1 MWSGDPD
8 NNKITPHYK
17 EIEMKLNINLDA
29 QVEKMAEG
37 FGLKEGNA
45 SIKANLELEYS
56 VEEMLELVK
65 MQKEILP
72 GILSFVKEMQEIS
85 SKRYYNEEKIDK
97 LEEEKEELK
106 EDNRNLKRELRK
118 FNVDWDKQN

>member
-1 MWSGDPD
+1 
-8 NNKITPHYK
+8 
-17 EIEMKLNINLDA
+17 MKLNVNLDA

-65 MQKEILP
+65 AQKEILP
-72 GILSFVKEMQEIS
+72 GILSFVKEMQELT
-85 SKRYYNEEKIDK
+85 SKQQHYNEDKIDK

>member
-1 MWSGDPD
+1 
-8 NNKITPHYK
+8 
-17 EIEMKLNINLDA
+17 MKLNVNLDA

-72 GILSFVKEMQEIS
+72 GILSFVKEMQELT
-85 SKRYYNEEKIDK
+85 SKKFYD
-97 LEEEKEELK
+97 EEKEREIERLEK
-106 EDNRNLKRELRK
+106 ENTRLRSIFEK
-118 FNVDWDKQN
+118 DGE

>member
-1 MWSGDPD
+1 MWSGNPD
-8 NNKITPHYK
+8 INNNVPHYK
-17 EIEMKLNINLDA
+17 ERTMKLNINLDA

-65 MQKEILP
+65 AQKEILP
-72 GILSFVKEMQEIS
+72 GILSFVKEMQELTN
-85 SKRYYNEEKIDK
+85 KQYRNEEKIDK
-97 LEEEKEELK
+97 LKEENEELK
-106 EDNRNLKRELRK
+106 EDNENLKREIRK
-118 FNVDWDKQN
+118 HNVEWIKQN

>member
-1 MWSGDPD
+1 
-8 NNKITPHYK
+8 
-17 EIEMKLNINLDA
+17 MKLNINLDA

-65 MQKEILP
+65 LQKEILP
-72 GILSFVKEMQEIS
+72 GILSFIKEMQNMSNKQYYE
-85 SKRYYNEEKIDK
+85 SKKDEKIK
-97 LEEEKEELK
+97 ELK
-106 EDNRNLKRELRK
+106 EEIAFLEGKLEAKEEN
-118 FNVDWDKQN
+118 

>member
-1 MWSGDPD
+1 
-8 NNKITPHYK
+8 
-17 EIEMKLNINLDA
+17 MKLNVNLDA

-56 VEEMLELVK
+56 VEEILELVK

-72 GILSFVKEMQEIS
+72 GILTFVKEMQELTN
-85 SKRYYNEEKIDK
+85 KQYRDEERIEK
-97 LEEEKEELK
+97 LEEENEELK
-106 EDNRNLKRELRK
+106 KEVSKHNIKWER
-118 FNVDWDKQN
+118 Q

>member
-1 MWSGDPD
+1 
-8 NNKITPHYK
+8 
-17 EIEMKLNINLDA
+17 MKLNVNLDA

-72 GILSFVKEMQEIS
+72 GILTFVKEMQELTN
-85 SKRYYNEEKIDK
+85 KQYRDEERIEK
-97 LEEEKEELK
+97 LEEENEELK
-106 EDNRNLKRELRK
+106 KEVSKHNIKWER
-118 FNVDWDKQN
+118 Q

>member
-1 MWSGDPD
+1 MWSGIPD
-8 NNKITPHYK
+8 INNNVPHYK
-17 EIEMKLNINLDA
+17 EIKMKLNVNLDA

-72 GILSFVKEMQEIS
+72 GILTFVKEMQELT
-85 SKRYYNEEKIDK
+85 N
-97 LEEEKEELK
+97 
-106 EDNRNLKRELRK
+106 
-118 FNVDWDKQN
+118 KQYFLLSYI

>member
-1 MWSGDPD
+1 
-8 NNKITPHYK
+8 
-17 EIEMKLNINLDA
+17 MKLNVNLDA

-56 VEEMLELVK
+56 VEEMLELAK

-85 SKRYYNEEKIDK
+85 NQKYFDEERINK
-97 LEEEKEELK
+97 LEEENEDLK
-106 EDNRNLKRELRK
+106 EDNENLKKEISK
-118 FNVDWDKQN
+118 FNVKWERQ

>member
-1 MWSGDPD
+1 
-8 NNKITPHYK
+8 
-17 EIEMKLNINLDA
+17 MKLNVNLDA

-56 VEEMLELVK
+56 VEEMLELAK

-72 GILSFVKEMQEIS
+72 GILSFVKEMQELTN
-85 SKRYYNEEKIDK
+85 KRYQIEEEIDK
-97 LEEEKEELK
+97 LEEENKELK
-106 EDNRNLKRELRK
+106 EDNENLKREIRK
-118 FNVDWDKQN
+118 HNVKWSKQN

>member
-1 MWSGDPD
+1 
-8 NNKITPHYK
+8 
-17 EIEMKLNINLDA
+17 MKLNVNLDT

-72 GILSFVKEMQEIS
+72 GILSFVKEMQELT
-85 SKRYYNEEKIDK
+85 SKKFYD
-97 LEEEKEELK
+97 EEKEREIERLEK
-106 EDNRNLKRELRK
+106 ENTRLRSIFEK
-118 FNVDWDKQN
+118 DGE